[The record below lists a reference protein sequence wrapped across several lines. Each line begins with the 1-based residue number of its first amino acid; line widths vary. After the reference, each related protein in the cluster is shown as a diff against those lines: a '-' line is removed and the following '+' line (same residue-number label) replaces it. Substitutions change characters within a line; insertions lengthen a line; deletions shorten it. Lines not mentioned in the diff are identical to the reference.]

1 MNSLNLFDYDALE
14 KQFFD
19 AFQGLTSHVK
29 PFLPYN
35 WVKKDN
41 QLILEIA
48 VAGYPKDMLEV
59 EALDGAIKVV
69 GKALDNIETEFLFKG
84 ITSKGFNSVFPF
96 NPFYRVKEAILED
109 GLLKIFFER
118 EKDSTAKVEI
128 KTAA

>member
-1 MNSLNLFDYDALE
+1 MNSLKLFDYDTLE

-19 AFQGLTSHVK
+19 VFQELTSHVK

-48 VAGYPKDMLEV
+48 VAGYSKDNLEIEV
-59 EALDGAIKVV
+59 VDGAIRII
-69 GKALDNIETEFLFKG
+69 GKAPDDKEVEFLFKG

-96 NPFYRVKEAILED
+96 SPLYQFKDATLD
-109 GLLKIFFER
+109 SGLLKIFFER
-118 EKDSTAKVEI
+118 NKESVHKVEI